1 MSVVL
6 VTGSSTGIGLATA
19 LHFGR
24 LGDGVYAGVRNI
36 ATASEL
42 TKAIAAEKL
51 PVHPIALDV
60 DDQGSVSRAVGEVI
74 ARAGRIDVLVNNAGI
89 GGGGPVEDVPVDW
102 VKSLFETNY
111 LGAIRMIQAVLPG
124 MRERRSGA
132 IVNVS
137 SIAGRLAIAGHGHY
151 SAVKHALEAI
161 SEALAQEVQAFGI
174 RVAIVEPGV
183 VVTPIFT
190 KAKRFADPASP
201 YAVHVHRLLLFYQM
215 QMKTPSQPADVARVI
230 HEAVTAKEPKL
241 RYLVGDDAE
250 RLVAGRTFKQAFQ
263 QRAEVEARAA
273 GKNRKPAAVGN
284 LRNGY
289 PRQACV
295 FAGGAE
301 LVRIENID
309 QVMGNAAALGQR
321 QLGGADIKVAIH
333 LQGVAVDDFAVEL
346 FRDPK

>member
-6 VTGSSTGIGLATA
+6 VTGSSSGIGLATA

-24 LGDGVYAGVRNI
+24 LGDEVYAGVRNLST
-36 ATASEL
+36 ATEL
-42 TKAIAAEKL
+42 AGAIEAEKL
-51 PVHPIALDV
+51 AIRPITLDV
-60 DDQGSVSRAVGEVI
+60 DDPASVTRAVGEVL
-74 ARAGRIDVLVNNAGI
+74 ARSGRVDVLVNNAGI
-89 GGGGPVEDVPVDW
+89 GGGGPIEDVPVDW

-124 MRERRSGA
+124 MRGRRSGA

-151 SAVKHALEAI
+151 SAVKHALEAV

-190 KAKRFADPASP
+190 KAKRFADPGSP

-230 HEAVTAKEPKL
+230 HEAVTAKEPRL

-250 RLVAGRTFKQAFQ
+250 RLVAGRQRLTDEEYVATGRLMPDTEYLDLMRQRYGFQ
-263 QRAEVEARAA
+263 W
-273 GKNRKPAAVGN
+273 
-284 LRNGY
+284 
-289 PRQACV
+289 
-295 FAGGAE
+295 
-301 LVRIENID
+301 
-309 QVMGNAAALGQR
+309 
-321 QLGGADIKVAIH
+321 
-333 LQGVAVDDFAVEL
+333 
-346 FRDPK
+346 